1 MRTPSSPSVA
11 LTRRRF
17 SLGLGAA
24 LAFSTSARAIV
35 PERYTSLMRR
45 VMGLHWRGRLRFD
58 ADFIEGGEFISQLDM
73 DFSLDANWDFTGKM
87 VEKMQWGDTIY
98 SGLSA
103 IWGNCWVI
111 GNEAGLSITRMRNIS
126 GDTLPNNFAWGTSTG
141 DFRFHNDTD
150 RPGHFII
157 QGVMRSD
164 RDGTISKVSM
174 IDV

>member
-1 MRTPSSPSVA
+1 M
-11 LTRRRF
+11 
-17 SLGLGAA
+17 
-24 LAFSTSARAIV
+24 

-164 RDGTISKVSM
+164 RDGTISKVTM